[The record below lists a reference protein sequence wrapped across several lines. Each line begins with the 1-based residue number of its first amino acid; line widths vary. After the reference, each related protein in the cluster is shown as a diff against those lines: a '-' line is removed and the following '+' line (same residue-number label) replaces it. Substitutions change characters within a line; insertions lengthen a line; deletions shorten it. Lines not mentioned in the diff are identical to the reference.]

1 MLETLLTP
9 KNHQLIGQLITL
21 SENEKGKV
29 VILWEIKGERFKSL
43 CR

>member
-21 SENEKGKV
+21 LGNEKV
-29 VILWEIKGERFKSL
+29 SYLRHL
-43 CR
+43 